1 MTEESAFSG
10 PEPRAV
16 SLDLELS
23 TLATATRGAEILADY
38 QSRHGFLD
46 EASEVDAPGCI
57 MSILALVGGRLQQL
71 RRVVRGEEN
80 PSHMR
85 TPHNAITLPESL
97 ADLEG
102 DIILFPWNCRGM
114 PLVLARPTR
123 ARPGPQEGEKRNAA
137 RVAGLME
144 ESKGPKGR
152 KAKSPEG
159 RKTKD
164 RRERKKKELKD
175 QAPQALSPRGTAP
188 KEAPQPA
195 SAPT

>member
-38 QSRHGFLD
+38 QSRQGFLD
-46 EASEVDAPGCI
+46 EETEVDAPGCI

-71 RRVVRGEEN
+71 RRVIRGEEN

-85 TPHNAITLPESL
+85 TPHNVITLPESL
-97 ADLEG
+97 ADLDG

-114 PLVLARPTR
+114 PMVLARPTR
-123 ARPGPQEGEKRNAA
+123 AGPGPQEGKERNAA
-137 RVAGLME
+137 EVAGLME

-164 RRERKKKELKD
+164 RRERKKKEPKD
-175 QAPQALSPRGTAP
+175 QPPQAPSARGAAP
-188 KEAPQPA
+188 KESPQPA
-195 SAPT
+195 PAPT